1 MVSAVL
7 RKLVAHLGPEITMN
21 HSGFPWSWGSPLMLV
36 AYVMENHTS
45 TKMDDDDWGFTT
57 ILTATSK

>member
-1 MVSAVL
+1 MV
-7 RKLVAHLGPEITMN
+7 
-21 HSGFPWSWGSPLMLV
+21 V